1 MQHGANVVSAGKS
14 ASEKKINERH
24 IFFQLDATQEKSVR
38 LLYNKVID
46 VYQTLDIL
54 VMANGIQHRETF
66 LNLSL
71 GNWEKVIKNNLTSTF
86 LLCKYLTKSMIANNY
101 GRIIGITSL
110 TSEIGI
116 KNRPKER
123 SKKASKK

>member
-1 MQHGANVVSAGKS
+1 M
-14 ASEKKINERH
+14 
-24 IFFQLDATQEKSVR
+24 R

-46 VYQTLDIL
+46 AYQRLDIL
-54 VMANGIQHRETF
+54 VMANGIQHREPF

-116 KNRPKER
+116 KNI
-123 SKKASKK
+123 SAYSASKEGCHNF